1 MSGKIVKEEKKK
13 RSLLDFVMPVI
24 AHWASLDDPSI
35 TKLLKEPENKQAL
48 TSEENEEDLTID
60 DDESPLNLA
69 DLESLSR
76 RSIGHH
82 EARLLSNSSS

>member
-1 MSGKIVKEEKKK
+1 MSGKIVQPERK
-13 RSLLDFVMPVI
+13 RRGLLDIVLPVI
-24 AHWASLDDPSI
+24 TQWASLDDPSI
-35 TKLLKEPENKQAL
+35 TKLLKEPESKQAF
-48 TSEENEEDLTID
+48 TSDENEEDLTID